1 MLTAMQGGLLPAQ
14 WAVLDFKE
22 IGQAVAEIK
31 EVAKGMGIS
40 VQVCGNLKR
49 CPTVILRTNEFPD
62 QWLDPLAF
70 PPTQTWLLRLA
81 SVYGTSGYQVT
92 HIAPGNLSQWWP
104 ASQAPASL
112 VDAVHLDLQHLTL
125 SGCSNSQVWD
135 VMHGKTSTLQLG
147 QSELTVW
154 ENRQECVHLQ
164 VKLPQAIPAQKTHRA
179 QTHARVDLKWCVFP
193 ESRATWE
200 EQGFAHVVE
209 ILDLLIPG
217 QTLTILSAPSKECRR
232 GRIHIQRTG
241 AKAWKISGAISCDW
255 DSLSDLADTLGVCF
269 DEDVGY
275 QPSQDNQNDQDEE
288 YDLSEHRKRFLRD
301 YNERNRTNYTTV
313 IPLHHF
319 HESVPMLWDTADPG
333 TEHQFDRNVRGDV
346 DHLLAIM
353 SKLEDLA
360 MDEDQRIWSDLE
372 SAYRPSHQ
380 PSQA

>member
-1 MLTAMQGGLLPAQ
+1 MLTAMQGGLPPDQ
-14 WAVLDFKE
+14 WASLDFKE
-22 IGQAVAEIK
+22 LAQAVAEIK
-31 EVAKGMGIS
+31 EVAKGLGMS
-40 VQVCGNLKR
+40 VQLCGNLKR
-49 CPTVILRTNEFPD
+49 SPTVILRTHHLPD
-62 QWLDPLAF
+62 EWLDPLAF
-70 PPTQTWLLRLA
+70 PPTQTWMLRLA
-81 SVYGTSGYQVT
+81 TVFGLSGYQVT
-92 HIAPGNLSQWWP
+92 HIAPGNLPQWWP
-104 ASQAPASL
+104 ACQAPASL
-112 VDAVHLDLQHLTL
+112 VTAVHLDLQHLTL
-125 SGCSNSQVWD
+125 TGCDSSQVWGL
-135 VMHGKTSTLQLG
+135 MHGKTTTLQLG
-147 QSELTVW
+147 VSELTVW
-154 ENRQECVHLQ
+154 EHHPECVHLQ
-164 VKLPQAIPAQKTHRA
+164 VKLAQAIPAQKTHRA

-209 ILDLLIPG
+209 LLDLLIPG
-217 QTLTILSAPSKECRR
+217 QSLTILSAPNKECRR

-241 AKAWKISGAISCDW
+241 AKAWKVSGAISCDW

-275 QPSQDNQNDQDEE
+275 QPSEEDQQDQDEE
-288 YDLSEHRKRFLRD
+288 YDLSEHRKRFLLD

-333 TEHQFDRNVRGDV
+333 TEYQFDRNVRGDV

-360 MDEDQRIWSDLE
+360 MDADQRIWSDLE
-372 SAYRPSHQ
+372 SAYRPFHE